1 MESSIVA
8 MDIIIGSILF
18 VIIGVV
24 ALAIVKRVLKCMV
37 GLIILAVV
45 LGIGGGVILYFQP

>member
-24 ALAIVKRVLKCMV
+24 ALAIVKRILKCVV
-37 GLIILAVV
+37 GLVILAVV